1 MTCYSRLLFMARW
14 PGPTVR
20 CQKAK
25 KVRHVFLK
33 RKGVNEKGEQNRSL
47 QIKRKYMCGKDNQ
60 ILYNQEQNSK
70 SKILKQPGAHM
81 KGTSW
86 PLNSTS

>member
-1 MTCYSRLLFMARW
+1 MARW

-20 CQKAK
+20 CQKAESK
-25 KVRHVFLK
+25 AFF
-33 RKGVNEKGEQNRSL
+33 KGVNEKGEQNRSL
-47 QIKRKYMCGKDNQ
+47 QIKRKYICGKDNQ
-60 ILYNQEQNSK
+60 ILYNKEQNSK

-86 PLNSTS
+86 PLNSTL